1 MKEKDDSIL
10 NKTISED
17 NTILNASLLSK
28 NYLLAKGNVKEKNL
42 DKKKKVK
49 KSNKV
54 KRYTLGSFFF
64 CLYILSNII
73 ELIISIIYEYN
84 YNLEPLSEII

>member
-28 NYLLAKGNVKEKNL
+28 NYLLAKGNVKEKNKKNL
-42 DKKKKVK
+42 DKKKK
-49 KSNKV
+49 
-54 KRYTLGSFFF
+54 
-64 CLYILSNII
+64 
-73 ELIISIIYEYN
+73 
-84 YNLEPLSEII
+84 

>member
-42 DKKKKVK
+42 DKKKRNK
-49 KSNKV
+49 KIK
-54 KRYTLGSFFF
+54 
-64 CLYILSNII
+64 
-73 ELIISIIYEYN
+73 
-84 YNLEPLSEII
+84 